1 MVWSVSQGE
10 VRCKTRAAQL
20 AVGIIVEP
28 GTVSTGHLIHKGNK
42 SGERYSKEGCMSLLL
57 AVRLLEQ

>member
-10 VRCKTRAAQL
+10 VRYKMRAA
-20 AVGIIVEP
+20 VGTIVEP

-42 SGERYSKEGCMSLLL
+42 RGERYSKEGCMSHLL